1 MSGAM
6 ATQKNQAPAASETAS
21 LEQIHAALPQ
31 LTRFA
36 QVGDPGAYAPLPDDW
51 LVGLSDVID
60 STEAISAGRY
70 KAVNLAGA
78 GTIAA
83 VLNAMEG
90 GLRLFVFGGD
100 GARLIIPPDQ
110 AERAA
115 DALSRVA
122 MWAKRDLGL
131 DLRVGMTPIATIR
144 AAGYDVR
151 AAFWQASEDLDY
163 AMFSGGGLEWVEAEL
178 KAGGFAIPP
187 AEEDR
192 DPDLTGLSCQ
202 WGAIKPSS
210 GRIVSLIVQ
219 AGPES
224 TGDEFSAAVTRT
236 IELLESASG
245 LNPLPPEGP
254 RVRWPGSAIGLQA
267 RVAKANRPLWQ
278 RRLHS
283 LVSAAFAWLVFTFQ
297 LPLGGF
303 APDRYRREVASNSD
317 FRKFDDGLKMT
328 LNCVPEVIDR
338 LRAHLEDAAASG
350 AVRYGLHVQDEAL
363 ITCIVPTVMRPD
375 HVHFLDGGGGG
386 YAAAARNIRCETV
399 GEDQHGHY

>member
-1 MSGAM
+1 M
-6 ATQKNQAPAASETAS
+6 
-21 LEQIHAALPQ
+21 HAALPL

-83 VLNAMEG
+83 VLNAMGG

-122 MWAKRDLGL
+122 MWAKRDLDL
-131 DLRVGMTPIATIR
+131 DLRVGMVRVGTIR

-151 AAFWQASEDLDY
+151 AAFWQASKDLNY
-163 AMFSGGGLEWVEAEL
+163 AMFSGGGLEWAEAEL
-178 KAGGFAIPP
+178 KQGAFTLPRA
-187 AEEDR
+187 AEDQE
-192 DPDLTGLSCQ
+192 PDLTGLSCQ
-202 WGAIKPSS
+202 WGAIRPRS
-210 GRIVSLIVQ
+210 GKIVSLIVKV
-219 AGPES
+219 GPES
-224 TGDEFSAAVTRT
+224 TEDGFSSAVTRT
-236 IELLESASG
+236 IELLENAAN

-254 RVRWPGSAIGLQA
+254 PVRWPGGSIEMQA
-267 RVAKANRPLWQ
+267 RVAKANRPLWR
-278 RRLHS
+278 RRLNS
-283 LVSAAFAWLVFTFQ
+283 LASAALAWLLFTFR

-303 APDRYRREVASNSD
+303 APNRYRREVASNSD

-328 LNCVPEVIDR
+328 LNCVPEVIDQ

-350 AVRYGLHVQDEAL
+350 AVRYGLHVQDQAL
-363 ITCIVPTVMRPD
+363 ITCIVPTVMTKD

-386 YAAAARNIRCETV
+386 YAAAARNIRCEKV
-399 GEDQHGHY
+399 GAA